1 MFCSTLRFNLDP
13 FDQFTDE
20 EIWGVLEDVQMKQTV
35 KDMPFQLQA
44 EITEDGD
51 NLSVGQRQLVC
62 FARALLRRPKIVV
75 LDEATAAVDNATDA
89 IIQKMVKE
97 KLKDCTLLTI
107 AHRLHTI
114 MDSDKILVL
123 DKGILVEEDVPGA
136 LISKWGGVFA
146 GMWAQHQSS
155 HNK

>member
-1 MFCSTLRFNLDP
+1 MD
-13 FDQFTDE
+13 
-20 EIWGVLEDVQMKQTV
+20 DVHMKQAV
-35 KDMPFQLQA
+35 KDMPLQLQA
-44 EITEDGD
+44 EITDDGD

-62 FARALLRRPKIVV
+62 FARALLRKPKVVV

-114 MDSDKILVL
+114 VDSDKIMVL
-123 DKGILVEEDVPGA
+123 DNGLLVEEDTPNN
-136 LISKWGGVFA
+136 LISKWDGVFS
-146 GMWAQHQSS
+146 GMWAQHTAS
-155 HNK
+155 HNR

>member
-1 MFCSTLRFNLDP
+1 MFCSTVRFNLDP

-20 EIWGVLEDVQMKQTV
+20 EIWGVLEDVQMKQAV
-35 KDMPFQLQA
+35 KDMPLQLQA

-62 FARALLRRPKIVV
+62 FARALLRKPKIVV

-89 IIQKMVKE
+89 VIQKMVKE
-97 KLKDCTLLTI
+97 KLKGCTLLTI

-114 MDSDKILVL
+114 MDSDKIMVL
-123 DKGILVEEDVPGA
+123 DNGFLVEEDKPNNLA
-136 LISKWGGVFA
+136 SKWNGVFA

-155 HNK
+155 HNR